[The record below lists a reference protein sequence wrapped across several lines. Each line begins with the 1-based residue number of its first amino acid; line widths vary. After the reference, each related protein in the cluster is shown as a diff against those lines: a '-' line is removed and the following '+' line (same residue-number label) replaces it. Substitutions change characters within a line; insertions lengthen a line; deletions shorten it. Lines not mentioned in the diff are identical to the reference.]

1 MAGGAELVARAPWD
15 RPGESR
21 GIRRLRIAMVVIVGV
36 GVLGGV
42 AAIVVV
48 VVFSLRA
55 VLLQ

>member
-48 VVFSLRA
+48 AVFSLRA
-55 VLLQ
+55 VLF